1 MEGDGSRASL
11 AGCSHVQLPASSFA
25 LTSLPPVWAGRGS
38 CAEAASARGAEWVK
52 IQGGALAGDITPAP
66 CNSSVSPI
74 LEERKQ
80 IHHCWKLWVTQPGS
94 QEEPRCPGEEIVL
107 IIIKVTKT
115 TGLFTVSP
123 KIQPS
128 QSATGGGKKGKV
140 LDRENAERS
149 D

>member
-1 MEGDGSRASL
+1 M
-11 AGCSHVQLPASSFA
+11 
-25 LTSLPPVWAGRGS
+25 
-38 CAEAASARGAEWVK
+38 
-52 IQGGALAGDITPAP
+52 
-66 CNSSVSPI
+66 
-74 LEERKQ
+74 
-80 IHHCWKLWVTQPGS
+80 TQPGS

-115 TGLFTVSP
+115 TGLFIVSP